1 MSTTIEV
8 PCPVTD
14 DVAAPVLTNEEV
26 LHEAGR
32 FHLGRDIPW
41 HGYTEHEYK
50 AANPGKPQYPSPF
63 LVDNEPGECRRP
75 HKHQGQRPFGKQA
88 QPETCEHQVGIRLA
102 GALHPTP
109 ETVAGQQNRERQNRV
124 SQHNTAGDQAKCG
137 AGKNNG
143 SPDAGVTRNL
153 LRAEFDDDET
163 ACQVE

>member
-1 MSTTIEV
+1 MAVATIRAGSRCCRTAWHEHYHRG

-88 QPETCEHQVGIRLA
+88 QPRPANIR
-102 GALHPTP
+102 
-109 ETVAGQQNRERQNRV
+109 
-124 SQHNTAGDQAKCG
+124 
-137 AGKNNG
+137 
-143 SPDAGVTRNL
+143 
-153 LRAEFDDDET
+153 
-163 ACQVE
+163 